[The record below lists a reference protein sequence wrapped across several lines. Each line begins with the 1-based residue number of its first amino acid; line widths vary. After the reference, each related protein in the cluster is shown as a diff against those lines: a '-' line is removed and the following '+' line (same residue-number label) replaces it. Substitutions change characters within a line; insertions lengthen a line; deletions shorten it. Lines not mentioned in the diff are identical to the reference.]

1 MPHCLNNIVNWSY
14 HVFQRNISGILTPYH
29 KMDEKHSLPFQ
40 ISKESFNGHNYS
52 IIDAKRNF
60 YSKCGANSK

>member
-1 MPHCLNNIVNWSY
+1 MPHCLNNCKLELSCFPTQ
-14 HVFQRNISGILTPYH
+14 HLRILTPYH

>member
-1 MPHCLNNIVNWSY
+1 MPHCLNNCKLELSCFP
-14 HVFQRNISGILTPYH
+14 HNISGILTPYH

>member
-1 MPHCLNNIVNWSY
+1 MPHCLNNCKLELSCFPTQ
-14 HVFQRNISGILTPYH
+14 HLRNPYH

-40 ISKESFNGHNYS
+40 ISKESFNGYNNF